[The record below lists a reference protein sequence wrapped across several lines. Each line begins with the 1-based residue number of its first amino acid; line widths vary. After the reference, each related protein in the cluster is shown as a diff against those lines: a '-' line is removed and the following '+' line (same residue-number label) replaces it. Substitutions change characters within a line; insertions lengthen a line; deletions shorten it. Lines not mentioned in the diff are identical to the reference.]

1 MMTRDL
7 NVMKKIFV
15 VTGSAVGLLACS
27 TPTQPP
33 LLFERSTL
41 AATVKANAAGLTTI
55 SVSGDVGSVE
65 ITGSSGDSVRA
76 NVSLSSRDEQR
87 ITRTCLP
94 NSRVDSTIVNGVLNL
109 RVRQNTR
116 NRCGVR
122 WKIEAPARFGVV
134 VRFDHGDI
142 NLKGIAGGADVV
154 LSGTGNI
161 RGSIDGGD
169 VNTSVDVGDI
179 DMTSAQREYG
189 IVDVRSD
196 VGGIDVMVGG
206 YRIPSRSRRGSGQE
220 LRFDGSGSGRFVA
233 RTRVG
238 KIKATI
244 GGS

>member
-1 MMTRDL
+1 M
-7 NVMKKIFV
+7 VKKIIV
-15 VTGSAVGLLACS
+15 VVGSAGVLLACS

-41 AATVKANAAGLTTI
+41 AASVRATAAGLTTI

-94 NSRVDSTIVNGVLNL
+94 NSRVDSTIANGVLNL
-109 RVRQNTR
+109 RVRQSSR

-122 WKIEAPARFGVV
+122 WKIEAPARLGVI

-142 NLKGIAGGADVV
+142 NLKGMAGGADVV
-154 LSGTGNI
+154 LSGTGKI
-161 RGSIDGGD
+161 RGSIEGGD

-179 DMTSAQREYG
+179 DITSAQREYG

-196 VGGIDVMVGG
+196 VGGIDVTVGG
-206 YRIPSRSRRGSGQE
+206 YRLPSRSRRGSGQE
-220 LRFDGSGSGRFVA
+220 LRVEGRGSGRFVS

-238 KIKATI
+238 KIKAAI